1 MLARPAARGG
11 QMWRSVARPDGR
23 KTRLR
28 EITSVNSTSRR
39 RESASRTEPLSNL
52 TTRSKFVRETQPE
65 RSQRTS
71 FVHSSLLREGE
82 VFGET
87 DATSYLHRRYVPV
100 GLTHYGSS
108 EREAENRPKS
118 QELRSC
124 LGSPPSPQE
133 RERERERGLYPWDPW
148 NTVPASLRHGVPRES
163 SLDIP
168 CEIHAK
174 STRGPRELVAVVA
187 RRFAPALTAGLTVIV
202 DDPRNPNDAS
212 HGASVSIF
220 VCVAKTR
227 RDRPIDRARFT
238 RLVTRWYL
246 HHDVRRSSATSE
258 NLGR

>member
-1 MLARPAARGG
+1 MRCARLQKAGSRGVDKTMLARPAARGG

-39 RESASRTEPLSNL
+39 RESASRAEPLSNL

-133 RERERERGLYPWDPW
+133 RERERGLYP
-148 NTVPASLRHGVPRES
+148 
-163 SLDIP
+163 
-168 CEIHAK
+168 
-174 STRGPRELVAVVA
+174 
-187 RRFAPALTAGLTVIV
+187 
-202 DDPRNPNDAS
+202 
-212 HGASVSIF
+212 
-220 VCVAKTR
+220 
-227 RDRPIDRARFT
+227 
-238 RLVTRWYL
+238 
-246 HHDVRRSSATSE
+246 
-258 NLGR
+258 